1 MHGRSLYNTQPRR
14 GGRRDL
20 KQQLQELVESA
31 LRELRDEGEFAL
43 ETMPSVVVER
53 ARDPRHGDFA
63 TPVALGLARVL
74 RRKPREIA
82 ERLAERLSEG
92 SRIGRV
98 EVAGPGFVNFRLS
111 AAALQDV
118 VQEVAVAGETYGRSH
133 LGGGRRVQVEF
144 VSSNPTGPLHVG
156 HGRNA
161 SFGAVL
167 ANLLGA
173 VGFDVQREYY
183 VNDIGRQMDTLVLS
197 VWLRYLERRG
207 ATVDFPARGY
217 QGDYLRDIAAALEAG
232 HGVAFAG
239 SGPKTPI
246 EALQSPRADDA
257 ADAERHLDA
266 LIAWMKEVLGT
277 EPYRVLFE
285 CVRDAMVEEMRQ
297 DLEEFGIV
305 FDRWYSEGEMKAE
318 GAVERAVDEL
328 KRAGHV
334 YEEGGAQWFRATD
347 FGDEKDRVV
356 VRENGDSTY
365 FASDIAYH
373 REKFERGFK
382 HVIDVWGADHH
393 GYVPRL
399 KGALTAL
406 GRDPERFEITVLQFV
421 NLYRAG
427 KRVQM
432 STRAGEFIT
441 LRELREETGRD
452 AARFFYV
459 MRKGDQHLDF
469 DLDLAK
475 SRTSENPVYYIQ
487 YAHARICS
495 VLRQAQT
502 RGLELHGEAPE
513 RLDVLNEAEEL
524 ALMRTLSRY
533 PEVVE
538 GAACAR
544 EPHRVAFFL
553 RELATGFHSFYNAH
567 TLLCD
572 EPDLRTARLAL
583 AGAVRQ
589 VIANGLSLL
598 GVSAPESM

>member
-1 MHGRSLYNTQPRR
+1 MKHQV
-14 GGRRDL
+14 
-20 KQQLQELVESA
+20 QELVEGA
-31 LRELRDEGEFAL
+31 LRALCDEGEFAL
-43 ETMPSVVVER
+43 ESLPKVVVER

-63 TPVALGLARVL
+63 TPVALSLARVL
-74 RRKPREIA
+74 RRKPRDIA
-82 ERLAERLSEG
+82 QRLAERLSEM

-98 EVAGPGFVNFRLS
+98 EVAGPGFVNFHLS
-111 AAALQDV
+111 ATALQGV
-118 VQEVAVAGETYGRSH
+118 VREVTAAGEAYGRSQR
-133 LGGGRRVQVEF
+133 GAGRRIQVEF

-161 SFGAVL
+161 AYGAVL
-167 ANLLGA
+167 ANLLDA
-173 VGFDVQREYY
+173 AGFDVQREYY
-183 VNDIGRQMDTLVLS
+183 VNDIGRQMDTLALS

-207 ATVDFPARGY
+207 EVLDFPARGY
-217 QGDYLRDIAAALEAG
+217 QGDYLRDIAAALEAEQG
-232 HGVAFAG
+232 DVFAAPASAQQEGVPPPSDG
-239 SGPKTPI
+239 
-246 EALQSPRADDA
+246 A
-257 ADAERHLDA
+257 AEEERHVGA
-266 LIAWMKEVLGT
+266 LIERAREVLG
-277 EPYRVLFE
+277 EERYRRLFGY
-285 CVRDAMVEEMRQ
+285 VRDAMVEEMKQ
-297 DLEEFGIV
+297 DLEEFGVV
-305 FDRWYSEGEMKAE
+305 FDRWYSEGEMKAG
-318 GAVERAVDEL
+318 GAVERAVAEL
-328 KRAGHV
+328 ARAGHV
-334 YEEGGAQWFRATD
+334 YEAEGAKWFRATD

-373 REKFERGFK
+373 REKFERGFE

-393 GYVPRL
+393 GYMPRL
-399 KGALTAL
+399 KGALAAL
-406 GRDPERFEITVLQFV
+406 GRDPERFEVTVLQFV
-421 NLYRAG
+421 NLYRGG

-432 STRAGEFIT
+432 STRSGEFIT

-475 SRTSENPVYYIQ
+475 SRTNENPVYYIQ

-495 VLRQAQT
+495 VMRRAP
-502 RGLELHGEAPE
+502 GFGGAGEAPQHLE
-513 RLDVLNEAEEL
+513 VLGEAEEL
-524 ALMRTLSRY
+524 ALMRALSRY

-538 GAACAR
+538 GAAFAR

-553 RELATGFHSFYNAH
+553 RELATEFHSFYNAH
-567 TLLCD
+567 TLLVD
-572 EPDLRTARLAL
+572 EPNLRGARLAL

>member
-1 MHGRSLYNTQPRR
+1 MKHQV
-14 GGRRDL
+14 
-20 KQQLQELVESA
+20 QELVEGA
-31 LRELRDEGEFAL
+31 LRALCDEGEFAL
-43 ETMPSVVVER
+43 ESLPKVVVER

-63 TPVALGLARVL
+63 TPVALSLARVL
-74 RRKPREIA
+74 RRKPRDIA
-82 ERLAERLSEG
+82 QRLAERLSEM

-98 EVAGPGFVNFRLS
+98 EVAGPGFVNFHLS
-111 AAALQDV
+111 ATALQGV
-118 VQEVAVAGETYGRSH
+118 VREVTAAGEAYGRSQR
-133 LGGGRRVQVEF
+133 GAGRRIQVEF

-161 SFGAVL
+161 AYGAVL
-167 ANLLGA
+167 ANLLDA
-173 VGFDVQREYY
+173 AGFDVQREYY
-183 VNDIGRQMDTLVLS
+183 VNDIGRQMDTLALS

-207 ATVDFPARGY
+207 EVLDFPARGY
-217 QGDYLRDIAAALEAG
+217 QGDYLRDIAAALEAE
-232 HGVAFAG
+232 HGDVFAAPASAQQEG
-239 SGPKTPI
+239 VPPPG
-246 EALQSPRADDA
+246 DDA
-257 ADAERHLDA
+257 AGEERHLGA
-266 LIAWMKEVLGT
+266 LIDRAREVLG
-277 EPYRVLFE
+277 EERYRRLFGY
-285 CVRDAMVEEMRQ
+285 VRDAMVEEMKQ
-297 DLEEFGIV
+297 DLEEFGVV
-305 FDRWYSEGEMKAE
+305 FDRWYSEGEMKAG
-318 GAVERAVDEL
+318 GAVERAVAEL
-328 KRAGHV
+328 ARAGHV
-334 YEEGGAQWFRATD
+334 YEAEGAKWFRATD

-373 REKFERGFK
+373 REKFERGFE

-393 GYVPRL
+393 GYMPRL
-399 KGALTAL
+399 KGALAAL
-406 GRDPERFEITVLQFV
+406 GRDPERFEVTVLQFV
-421 NLYRAG
+421 NLYRGG

-432 STRAGEFIT
+432 STRSGEFIT

-475 SRTSENPVYYIQ
+475 SRTNENPVYYIQ

-495 VLRQAQT
+495 VMRRAP
-502 RGLELHGEAPE
+502 GFGGAGEAPQHLE
-513 RLDVLNEAEEL
+513 VLGEAEEL
-524 ALMRTLSRY
+524 ALMRALSRY

-538 GAACAR
+538 GAAFAR

-553 RELATGFHSFYNAH
+553 RELATEFHSFYNAH
-567 TLLCD
+567 TLLVD
-572 EPDLRTARLAL
+572 EPNLRGARLAL

>member
-1 MHGRSLYNTQPRR
+1 MKHQV
-14 GGRRDL
+14 
-20 KQQLQELVESA
+20 QELVEGA
-31 LRELRDEGEFAL
+31 LRALRDEGEFAL

-63 TPVALGLARVL
+63 TPVALSLARVL
-74 RRKPREIA
+74 RRKPRDIA
-82 ERLAERLSEG
+82 ERLAARLSETAH
-92 SRIGRV
+92 IGRV
-98 EVAGPGFVNFRLS
+98 EVAGPGFVNFHLS
-111 AAALQDV
+111 AAALQGV
-118 VQEVAVAGETYGRSH
+118 VHETAATGEAYGRSQR
-133 LGGGRRVQVEF
+133 GAGRRIQVEF

-161 SFGAVL
+161 AYGAVL
-167 ANLLGA
+167 ANLLDA
-173 VGFDVQREYY
+173 AGFDVQREYY
-183 VNDIGRQMDTLVLS
+183 VNDIGRQMDTLALS

-207 ATVDFPARGY
+207 EAVDFPARGY
-217 QGDYLRDIAAALEAG
+217 QGDYLRDIAAALEAE
-232 HGVAFAG
+232 HGDAFAAPASAQREG
-239 SGPKTPI
+239 VPPPG
-246 EALQSPRADDA
+246 DGA
-257 ADAERHLDA
+257 AGEERHLGA
-266 LIAWMKEVLGT
+266 LIDRAREVLG
-277 EPYRVLFE
+277 EERYRKLFGY
-285 CVRDAMVEEMRQ
+285 VRDAMVEEMKQ
-297 DLEEFGIV
+297 DLEEFGVV
-305 FDRWYSEGEMKAE
+305 FDRWYSEGEMKAG
-318 GAVERAVDEL
+318 GAVERAVAEL
-328 KRAGHV
+328 ARAGHV
-334 YEEGGAQWFRATD
+334 YEAEGAKWFRATD

-373 REKFERGFK
+373 REKFERGFE

-393 GYVPRL
+393 GYMPRL
-399 KGALTAL
+399 KGALAAL
-406 GRDPERFEITVLQFV
+406 GRDPERFEVTVLQFV
-421 NLYRAG
+421 NLYRGG

-432 STRAGEFIT
+432 STRSGEFIT

-475 SRTSENPVYYIQ
+475 SRTNENPVYYVQ

-495 VLRQAQT
+495 VMRQALA
-502 RGLELHGEAPE
+502 RGFDGDGGAPRHLALLGET
-513 RLDVLNEAEEL
+513 EEL
-524 ALMRTLSRY
+524 ALMRILSRY

-538 GAACAR
+538 GAALAR

-553 RELATGFHSFYNAH
+553 RELATEFHSFYNAH
-567 TLLCD
+567 TLLVD
-572 EPDLRTARLAL
+572 DSNLRGARLAL

>member
-1 MHGRSLYNTQPRR
+1 M
-14 GGRRDL
+14 
-20 KQQLQELVESA
+20 
-31 LRELRDEGEFAL
+31 
-43 ETMPSVVVER
+43 
-53 ARDPRHGDFA
+53 
-63 TPVALGLARVL
+63 L

-118 VQEVAVAGETYGRSH
+118 VQEIRVAGETYGRSH

-156 HGRNA
+156 HGRPMP

-246 EALQSPRADDA
+246 ASASVSPGRRRGGRRAPPRCPDCMDEGSAGHETLPRA
-257 ADAERHLDA
+257 L
-266 LIAWMKEVLGT
+266 
-277 EPYRVLFE
+277 RVRAR
-285 CVRDAMVEEMRQ
+285 RDGRGDEQ

-305 FDRWYSEGEMKAE
+305 FDRWYSEGRDE
-318 GAVERAVDEL
+318 GRGCVERAVDEL

-373 REKFERGFK
+373 REKFERGFE

-399 KGALTAL
+399 KGALAAL

-421 NLYRAG
+421 NLYRGG

-502 RGLELHGEAPE
+502 RGLEMHGEAPE
-513 RLDVLNEAEEL
+513 RLDVLNEAKS
-524 ALMRTLSRY
+524 SR
-533 PEVVE
+533 
-538 GAACAR
+538 
-544 EPHRVAFFL
+544 
-553 RELATGFHSFYNAH
+553 
-567 TLLCD
+567 
-572 EPDLRTARLAL
+572 
-583 AGAVRQ
+583 
-589 VIANGLSLL
+589 
-598 GVSAPESM
+598 

>member
-1 MHGRSLYNTQPRR
+1 MKHH
-14 GGRRDL
+14 L
-20 KQQLQELVESA
+20 KELVESA
-31 LRELRDEGEFAL
+31 LRALREEGEFAL
-43 ETMPSVVVER
+43 ETIPNVVVER

-63 TPVALGLARVL
+63 TPVALSLAPVL
-74 RRKPREIA
+74 RRKPRDIA
-82 ERLAERLSEG
+82 QRLAERMSEASG
-92 SRIGRV
+92 IGRV

-111 AAALQDV
+111 AAALQGV
-118 VQEVAVAGETYGRSH
+118 VGDIAAAGELYGRSQR
-133 LGGGRRVQVEF
+133 GAGCRIQVEF

-161 SFGAVL
+161 AYGAVL
-167 ANLLGA
+167 ANLLDA
-173 VGFDVQREYY
+173 TGFDVQREYY

-197 VWLRYLERRG
+197 VWLRYMERRG
-207 ATVDFPARGY
+207 EPVDFPARGY
-217 QGDYLRDIAAALEAG
+217 QGDYLHEIAAALEG
-232 HGVAFAG
+232 EHGDRFAA
-239 SGPKTPI
+239 PAA
-246 EALQSPRADDA
+246 ALKEGIPPPEEGATEE
-257 ADAERHLDA
+257 ERHLDA
-266 LIAWMKEVLGT
+266 LIAWAKQALGA
-277 EPYRVLFE
+277 ERYRTLFGH
-285 CVRDAMVEEMRQ
+285 VRDAMVEEMKL
-297 DLEEFGIV
+297 DLEEFGVV

-318 GAVERAVDEL
+318 GAVERAIEEL
-328 KRAGHV
+328 ARAGHV
-334 YEEGGAQWFRATD
+334 YEAEGAKWFRATD

-356 VRENGDSTY
+356 VRENGESTY

-373 REKFERGFK
+373 REKFERGFE

-393 GYVPRL
+393 GYMSRL
-399 KGALTAL
+399 EGALAAL
-406 GRDPERFEITVLQFV
+406 GYGAEHFEVTVLQFV

-432 STRAGEFIT
+432 STRAGEFIP

-475 SRTSENPVYYIQ
+475 SRTNENPVYYVQ

-495 VLRQAQT
+495 VLRQALA
-502 RGLELHGEAPE
+502 RGLDGVGEAPPRVE
-513 RLDVLNEAEEL
+513 VLSQAEEL

-538 GAACAR
+538 GAALSR

-553 RELATGFHSFYNAH
+553 RELATEFHSYYNAH
-567 TLLCD
+567 TLLSD
-572 EPDLRTARLAL
+572 DRDLRNARLAL
-583 AGAVRQ
+583 AGAARQ

-598 GVSAPESM
+598 GVGAPESM

>member
-1 MHGRSLYNTQPRR
+1 MKHQV
-14 GGRRDL
+14 
-20 KQQLQELVESA
+20 QELVEGA
-31 LRELRDEGEFAL
+31 LRALCDEGELAL
-43 ETMPSVVVER
+43 ESLPKVVVER

-63 TPVALGLARVL
+63 TPVALSLARVL
-74 RRKPREIA
+74 RRKPRDIA
-82 ERLAERLSEG
+82 ERLAERLSEM

-98 EVAGPGFVNFRLS
+98 EVAGPGFVNFHLS
-111 AAALQDV
+111 ATALQGV
-118 VQEVAVAGETYGRSH
+118 VREVAAAGEAYGRSQR
-133 LGGGRRVQVEF
+133 GAGRRVQVEF

-161 SFGAVL
+161 AYGAVL
-167 ANLLGA
+167 ANLLDA
-173 VGFDVQREYY
+173 AGFDVQREYY
-183 VNDIGRQMDTLVLS
+183 VNDIGRQMDTLAIS

-207 ATVDFPARGY
+207 EVLDFPARGY
-217 QGDYLRDIAAALEAG
+217 QGDYLRDIAAALEAE
-232 HGVAFAG
+232 HGDHFAE
-239 SGPKTPI
+239 SVPATP
-246 EALQSPRADDA
+246 LQRGVSPPSHNA
-257 ADAERHLDA
+257 AGEEHYLDA
-266 LIAWMKEVLGT
+266 LMAWARAVLG
-277 EPYRVLFE
+277 EERYRRLFGY
-285 CVRDAMVEEMRQ
+285 VRDAMVEEMKQ
-297 DLEEFGIV
+297 DLEEFGVV
-305 FDRWYSEGEMKAE
+305 FDRWYSEGEMKAG
-318 GAVERAVDEL
+318 GAVERAVAEL
-328 KRAGHV
+328 ARAGHV
-334 YEEGGAQWFRATD
+334 YEAEGAKWFRATD

-373 REKFERGFK
+373 REKFERGFE

-393 GYVPRL
+393 GYMPRV
-399 KGALTAL
+399 KGALAAL
-406 GRDPERFEITVLQFV
+406 GRDPERFEVTVLQFV
-421 NLYRAG
+421 NLYRGG

-432 STRAGEFIT
+432 STRSGEFIT

-475 SRTSENPVYYIQ
+475 SRTNENPVYYIQ

-495 VLRQAQT
+495 VVRQALA
-502 RGLELHGEAPE
+502 RGLDDAGEALQHLE
-513 RLDVLNEAEEL
+513 VLGEAEEL
-524 ALMRTLSRY
+524 GLMRALSRY

-538 GAACAR
+538 GAALAR

-553 RELATGFHSFYNAH
+553 RELATEFHSFYNAH
-567 TLLCD
+567 TLLVD
-572 EPDLRTARLAL
+572 DPNLRGARLAL

>member
-1 MHGRSLYNTQPRR
+1 MKHQV
-14 GGRRDL
+14 
-20 KQQLQELVESA
+20 QELVEGA
-31 LRELRDEGEFAL
+31 LRALCDEGELAL
-43 ETMPSVVVER
+43 ESLPKVVVER

-74 RRKPREIA
+74 RRKPRDVA
-82 ERLAERLSEG
+82 ERLAERLSEM

-98 EVAGPGFVNFRLS
+98 EVAGPGFVNFHLS
-111 AAALQDV
+111 AAALQGV
-118 VQEVAVAGETYGRSH
+118 VREVTAAGEAYGRSQR
-133 LGGGRRVQVEF
+133 GAGRRIQVEF

-161 SFGAVL
+161 AYGAVL
-167 ANLLGA
+167 ANLLDA
-173 VGFDVQREYY
+173 AGFDVQREYY
-183 VNDIGRQMDTLVLS
+183 VNDIGRQMDTLALS

-207 ATVDFPARGY
+207 EVLDFPARGY
-217 QGDYLRDIAAALEAG
+217 QGDYLRDIAAALEAE
-232 HGVAFAG
+232 HGDAFAAPASAQQEG
-239 SGPKTPI
+239 VPPPGV
-246 EALQSPRADDA
+246 DA
-257 ADAERHLDA
+257 AGEERHLGA
-266 LIAWMKEVLGT
+266 LIDRAREVLG
-277 EPYRVLFE
+277 EERYRRLFGY
-285 CVRDAMVEEMRQ
+285 VRDAMVEEMKQ
-297 DLEEFGIV
+297 DLEEFGVV
-305 FDRWYSEGEMKAE
+305 FDRWYSEGEMKAG
-318 GAVERAVDEL
+318 GAVERAVAEL
-328 KRAGHV
+328 ARAGHV
-334 YEEGGAQWFRATD
+334 YEAEGAKWFRATD

-373 REKFERGFK
+373 REKFERGFE

-393 GYVPRL
+393 GYMPRL
-399 KGALTAL
+399 KGALAAL
-406 GRDPERFEITVLQFV
+406 GRDPERFEVTVLQFV
-421 NLYRAG
+421 NLYRGG

-432 STRAGEFIT
+432 STRSGEFIT

-475 SRTSENPVYYIQ
+475 SRTNENPVYYIQ

-495 VLRQAQT
+495 VMRRAPA
-502 RGLELHGEAPE
+502 RGFGDAGEAPQHLE
-513 RLDVLNEAEEL
+513 VLGEAEEL
-524 ALMRTLSRY
+524 ALMRALSRY

-538 GAACAR
+538 GAAFAR

-553 RELATGFHSFYNAH
+553 RELATEFHSFYNAH
-567 TLLCD
+567 TLLVD
-572 EPDLRTARLAL
+572 DPNLRGARLAL

>member
-1 MHGRSLYNTQPRR
+1 MKHQV
-14 GGRRDL
+14 
-20 KQQLQELVESA
+20 QELVEGA
-31 LRELRDEGEFAL
+31 LRALCDEGELAL
-43 ETMPSVVVER
+43 ESLPKVVVER

-63 TPVALGLARVL
+63 TPVALSLARVL
-74 RRKPREIA
+74 RRKPRDIA
-82 ERLAERLSEG
+82 ERLAERLSEM

-98 EVAGPGFVNFRLS
+98 EVAGPGFVNFHLS
-111 AAALQDV
+111 AAALQGV
-118 VQEVAVAGETYGRSH
+118 VREVAAAGEAYGRSQR
-133 LGGGRRVQVEF
+133 GAGRRIQVEF

-161 SFGAVL
+161 AYGAVL
-167 ANLLGA
+167 ANLLDA
-173 VGFDVQREYY
+173 AGFDVQREYY
-183 VNDIGRQMDTLVLS
+183 VNDIGRQMDTLALS

-207 ATVDFPARGY
+207 EVLDFPARGY
-217 QGDYLRDIAAALEAG
+217 QGDYLRDIAAALEAE
-232 HGVAFAG
+232 HGDAFAAPAPAQRQG
-239 SGPKTPI
+239 VPLPG
-246 EALQSPRADDA
+246 DGA
-257 ADAERHLDA
+257 AEEERHLGA
-266 LIAWMKEVLGT
+266 LIDRAREVLG
-277 EPYRVLFE
+277 EERYRRLFGY
-285 CVRDAMVEEMRQ
+285 VRDAMVEEMKQ
-297 DLEEFGIV
+297 DLEEFGVV
-305 FDRWYSEGEMKAE
+305 FERWYSEGEMKAG
-318 GAVERAVDEL
+318 GAVERAVAEL
-328 KRAGHV
+328 ARAGHV
-334 YEEGGAQWFRATD
+334 YEAEGAKWFRATD

-373 REKFERGFK
+373 REKFERGFE

-393 GYVPRL
+393 GYMPRL
-399 KGALTAL
+399 KGALAAL
-406 GRDPERFEITVLQFV
+406 GRDPERFEVTVLQFV
-421 NLYRAG
+421 NLYRGG

-432 STRAGEFIT
+432 STRSGEFIT

-475 SRTSENPVYYIQ
+475 SRTNENPVYYIQ

-495 VLRQAQT
+495 VMRRAPA
-502 RGLELHGEAPE
+502 RGFGGGEALQRLELLG
-513 RLDVLNEAEEL
+513 EAEEL
-524 ALMRTLSRY
+524 ALMRALSRY

-538 GAACAR
+538 GAALAR

-553 RELATGFHSFYNAH
+553 RELATEFHSFYNAH
-567 TLLCD
+567 TLLVD
-572 EPDLRTARLAL
+572 DPNLRGARLAL

>member
-1 MHGRSLYNTQPRR
+1 M
-14 GGRRDL
+14 
-20 KQQLQELVESA
+20 SA
-31 LRELRDEGEFAL
+31 LRALRDEGEFSL
-43 ETMPSVVVER
+43 ETLPSVVVER

-63 TPVALGLARVL
+63 TPVALSLAPVL
-74 RRKPREIA
+74 RRKPRDIA
-82 ERLAERLSEG
+82 ERLAERLSEASG
-92 SRIGRV
+92 IGGV

-111 AAALQDV
+111 AAALQGV
-118 VQEVAVAGETYGRSH
+118 VGDIAAAGEMYGRSQR
-133 LGGGRRVQVEF
+133 GAGRRVQVEF

-161 SFGAVL
+161 AYGAVL
-167 ANLLGA
+167 ANLLDA

-197 VWLRYLERRG
+197 VWLRYIELLDVPVEV
-207 ATVDFPARGY
+207 AFPARGY
-217 QGDYLRDIAAALEAG
+217 QGGYLRNIAADLEAE
-232 HGVAFAG
+232 HGDRFAG
-239 SGPKTPI
+239 SRPVTPYQ
-246 EALQSPRADDA
+246 EGEPWPSRDA
-257 ADAERHLDA
+257 AGEEHYLDA
-266 LIAWMKEVLGT
+266 LIAWAKEVLGA
-277 EPYRVLFE
+277 ERYPALFGH
-285 CVRDAMVEEMRQ
+285 VRDAMVEEMRQ

-318 GAVERAVDEL
+318 GAVERAIEEL
-328 KRAGHV
+328 ARAGHV
-334 YEEGGAQWFRATD
+334 YEAEGAQWFRATD

-356 VRENGDSTY
+356 VRENGESTY

-373 REKFERGFK
+373 REKFERGFE

-393 GYVPRL
+393 GYMPRL
-399 KGALTAL
+399 EGALAAL
-406 GRDPERFEITVLQFV
+406 GYGAEHFEVTVLQFV
-421 NLYRAG
+421 NLYREG

-432 STRAGEFIT
+432 STRAGEFIP

-475 SRTSENPVYYIQ
+475 SRTNENPVYYIQ

-495 VLRQAQT
+495 VLRQALA
-502 RGLELHGEAPE
+502 RGLDDVGEAPPHVE
-513 RLDVLNEAEEL
+513 GLSQAEEL

-538 GAACAR
+538 GAAVFR

-553 RELATGFHSFYNAH
+553 RELATEFHSYYNAH
-567 TLLCD
+567 TLLGD
-572 EPDLRTARLAL
+572 DRDLRNARLAL
-583 AGAVRQ
+583 AGAARQ

-598 GVSAPESM
+598 GVGAPESM

>member
-1 MHGRSLYNTQPRR
+1 MKHE
-14 GGRRDL
+14 
-20 KQQLQELVESA
+20 LQALVESA
-31 LRELRDEGEFAL
+31 LRALRDEGEFAL
-43 ETMPSVVVER
+43 ESMPSVVVER

-63 TPVALGLARVL
+63 TPVALGLGRVL
-74 RRKPREIA
+74 RRNPRAIA
-82 ERLAERLSEG
+82 ERLAERLSET
-92 SRIGRV
+92 SRIGQV

-111 AAALQDV
+111 AAALQGV
-118 VQEVAVAGETYGRSH
+118 VQEIAAKGEAYGRSQR
-133 LGGGRRVQVEF
+133 GGGRRIQVEF

-161 SFGAVL
+161 AYGAVL
-167 ANLLGA
+167 ANLLDA
-173 VGFDVQREYY
+173 AGFDVQREYY

-207 ATVDFPARGY
+207 EPADFPARGY
-217 QGDYLRDIAAALEAG
+217 RGDYLHDIAAAVEAG
-232 HGVAFAG
+232 HGERFAAPA
-239 SGPKTPI
+239 S
-246 EALQSPRADDA
+246 ALREGVPAPEEGA
-257 ADAERHLDA
+257 AGEERHLGSMIERARA
-266 LIAWMKEVLGT
+266 LLG
-277 EPYRVLFE
+277 EERYHELFGY
-285 CVRDAMVEEMRQ
+285 VRDAMVEEMRQ

-305 FDRWYSEGEMKAE
+305 YDRWYSEGEMKAG
-318 GAVERAVDEL
+318 GAVERAIEEL
-328 KRAGHV
+328 VRADHV
-334 YEEGGAQWFRATD
+334 YEAEGAKWFRATA

-356 VRENGDSTY
+356 VRENGESTY

-373 REKFERGFK
+373 REKFERGFE

-393 GYVPRL
+393 GYQPRL
-399 KGALTAL
+399 TGALVAL
-406 GRDPERFEITVLQFV
+406 GYDPERFEVTVLQFV
-421 NLYRAG
+421 NLYREG

-432 STRAGEFIT
+432 STRAGEFVT

-469 DLDLAK
+469 DLDLAT
-475 SRTSENPVYYIQ
+475 SRTNENPVYYIQ

-495 VLRQAQT
+495 VIRRARV
-502 RGLELHGEAPE
+502 RGFDGTGEAPPH
-513 RLDVLNEAEEL
+513 LDVLSEAEEL

-538 GAACAR
+538 GAALAR

-553 RELATGFHSFYNAH
+553 RELATEFHSFYNAH
-567 TLLCD
+567 TLLAD
-572 EPDLRTARLAL
+572 NPDLRGARLAL